1 MRDLRSQMF
10 PLTMVGNLMT
20 LDFPLM
26 SNDEVLAAY
35 QQWAEQDYDEERA
48 LWDAWTLARIKQVMG
63 DRGISL

>member
-1 MRDLRSQMF
+1 MF